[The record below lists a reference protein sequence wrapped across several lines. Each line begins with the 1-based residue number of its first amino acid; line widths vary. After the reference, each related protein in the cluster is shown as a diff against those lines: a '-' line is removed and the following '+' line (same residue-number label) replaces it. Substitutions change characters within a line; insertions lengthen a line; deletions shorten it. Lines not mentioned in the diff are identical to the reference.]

1 MLNLKKEFGTLNM
14 PWEKE
19 YGYAQAVKNG
29 DTLWISGQLGHDKEG
44 KLAVGM
50 ENQFTHT
57 YENIR
62 ILLNNFG
69 MSVDDIVEEVVY
81 VTDMS
86 SAFQARKRLGAV
98 FYPDPCRVASSI
110 VAVTELAL
118 PGQLV
123 EIKIV
128 AKN

>member
-1 MLNLKKEFGTLNM
+1 MLNLKKELGTLNM

-50 ENQFTHT
+50 EDQFEKT
-57 YENIR
+57 YENIK
-62 ILLNNFG
+62 ILLDNFG
-69 MSVDDIVEEVVY
+69 MSQDDIVEEVIY
-81 VTDMS
+81 VTDMA
-86 SAFQARKRLGAV
+86 SAFQARKKMGIV
-98 FYPDPCRVASSI
+98 FYPDPQRVASSI
-110 VAVTELAL
+110 VQVSGLAL
-118 PGQLV
+118 PGQMV